1 MDKIHDIYNRIER
14 IEYKLDNIKYML
26 ENNIK
31 SNDKMNEHIDFV
43 DSVYNTMKTPITK
56 ICNIMSCIAYKPNSQ
71 EPVLEFPDKK
81 NN

>member
-1 MDKIHDIYNRIER
+1 MDKIHDIYDRVEC

-31 SNDKMNEHIDFV
+31 STDKMNEHIDFV
-43 DSVYNTMKTPITK
+43 DSVYNIMKTPLTK
-56 ICNIMSCIAYKPNSQ
+56 ICNIVSCFTSQPNPQ